1 MYRLM
6 KIGITCYP
14 SMGGSGIIATELGIK
29 LAERGHDIHFITSN
43 IPFRIRKPLPNMTFH
58 QVEVNQYAV
67 FQYPPYDITLS
78 TKIAEVI
85 NEYDLDVLHMHYAV
99 PHAVCGILAKHM
111 SQKDIK
117 IMTTLHGTDIT
128 VLGYDHSL
136 KNAIKFGIEGSD
148 VVTSVS
154 QSLAQQTYDII
165 ETDKEIVPIYN
176 FVREKEFPTK
186 LNTPTSED
194 EQLKACYGIQPD
206 EKVLIHVSNFRSVKR
221 IDTIIDTFARVHKA
235 IPSKLILLGDGPE
248 LMDMKEKARQL
259 NLEDAVLFLGKQN
272 WVSQFYQ
279 ISDLVLLL
287 SEKESFGLTLLE
299 AMKSGVVPIGSTAG
313 GIKEVIKHEDTGY
326 IVNVG
331 DDEAASAYAIQLL
344 TNPELYHE
352 MQTRMLEDVAN
363 RFSSDLIA
371 DQYEY
376 YYKKMLEGNND

>member
-1 MYRLM
+1 M

-43 IPFRIRKPLPNMTFH
+43 IPFRIRKPLPNITFH

-67 FQYPPYDITLS
+67 FQYAPYDITLS

-85 NEYDLDVLHMHYAV
+85 NEYDLDLLHMHYAV
-99 PHAVCGILAKHM
+99 PHAVCGILAKQM
-111 SQKDIK
+111 SKKDIK

-136 KNAIKFGIEGSD
+136 KNAIKFGIEESD
-148 VVTSVS
+148 IVTSVS
-154 QSLAQQTYDII
+154 QSLAKQTNDII
-165 ETDKEIVPIYN
+165 ETNKEIIPIYN
-176 FVREKEFPTK
+176 FVRENEFPTK
-186 LNTPTSED
+186 PDVQTEED
-194 EQLKACYGIQPD
+194 ERLKACYGIKPE

-221 IDTIIDTFARVHKA
+221 IDTIIDTFAKVHKSM
-235 IPSKLILLGDGPE
+235 PSKLLLLGDGPE
-248 LMDMKEKARQL
+248 LMDMKQKARDL
-259 NLEDAVLFLGKQN
+259 NIEDEVLFLGKQN
-272 WVSQFYQ
+272 WVSEFYQ

-313 GIKEVIKHEDTGY
+313 GIKEVIKHEDTGFL
-326 IVNVG
+326 VDVG
-331 DDEAASAYAIQLL
+331 DSTSASEYALKLL
-344 TNPELYHE
+344 TDAKLYKT
-352 MQTRMLEDVAN
+352 MQTQMLADVSE

>member
-1 MYRLM
+1 M

-43 IPFRIRKPLPNMTFH
+43 IPFRIRKPLPNITFH

-67 FQYPPYDITLS
+67 FQYAPYDITLS

-85 NEYDLDVLHMHYAV
+85 NEYDLDLLHMHYAV
-99 PHAVCGILAKHM
+99 PHAVCGILAKQM
-111 SQKDIK
+111 SKKDIK

-136 KNAIKFGIEGSD
+136 KNAIKFGIEESD
-148 VVTSVS
+148 IVTSVS
-154 QSLAQQTYDII
+154 QSLAKQTNDII
-165 ETDKEIVPIYN
+165 ETNKEIIPIYN
-176 FVREKEFPTK
+176 FVRENEFPTK
-186 LNTPTSED
+186 PDVQTEED
-194 EQLKACYGIQPD
+194 ERLKACYGIKPE

-221 IDTIIDTFARVHKA
+221 IDTIIDTFAKVHKSM
-235 IPSKLILLGDGPE
+235 PSKLLLLGDGPE
-248 LMDMKEKARQL
+248 LMDMKQKARDL
-259 NLEDAVLFLGKQN
+259 NIEDEVLFLGKQN
-272 WVSQFYQ
+272 WVSEFYQ

-313 GIKEVIKHEDTGY
+313 GIKEVIKHEDTGFL
-326 IVNVG
+326 VDVG
-331 DDEAASAYAIQLL
+331 DSTSASEYALKLL
-344 TNPELYHE
+344 TDAKLYKTT
-352 MQTRMLEDVAN
+352 QTQMLADVSE